1 MPQCMTFVFF
11 RLMISLNAAQALEK
25 RSRRACSSFSL
36 CATRAASSAKRRSRS
51 IHLRTLVLAR
61 SLAGLNNFPSERV
74 RGRTLSTA
82 KPKACF
88 RRMEKKIMKSVGA
101 NTQPCLTPMLMSKAS
116 DELPSNLTVP
126 RDPSWSFGGQPIR
139 CKMSNRPSQLTMSK
153 AFVRS
158 IKAMKRGLCCSQ
170 HFSCSC
176 LREKIISTVDRFGR
190 KPH

>member
-1 MPQCMTFVFF
+1 
-11 RLMISLNAAQALEK
+11 MIGLNAAQALEK

-36 CATRAASSAKRRSRS
+36 CATRAALSAKSRSRS

-61 SLAGLNNFPSERV
+61 SLDGLDNFPSERV
-74 RGRTLSTA
+74 RSRTPSTA
-82 KPKACF
+82 EPKACF
-88 RRMEKKIMKSVGA
+88 RRMEKKILKSVGA
-101 NTQPCLTPMLMSKAS
+101 KTQPCLTPMLMSNAS

-126 RDPSWSFGGQPIR
+126 RDPSWKDLMKLRSFGGQPIR
-139 CKMSNRPSQLTMSK
+139 CKMSNRPSLLTMSK

-176 LREKIISTVDRFGR
+176 LREKIISTIDQFGR